1 MDDPVRRSGT
11 CQHGRAASRPRCG
24 LTPAPAEQTTFKAI
38 LLLHVHVVT
47 ELRYLLM
54 VDHEVGGRLVFFL
67 SLSLSPVPLSVPF
80 FLPSSSSHVPTS
92 AVTPGPHHRRR
103 PLATHAAGT
112 KEGVGEHLQGTDGV
126 RSSVQGC
133 VVGPP
138 SFLSSPTWVG
148 RPRKGRQAGLA
159 IPPPCLSAI
168 QDMIYTVHTCMQ

>member
-1 MDDPVRRSGT
+1 MY
-11 CQHGRAASRPRCG
+11 
-24 LTPAPAEQTTFKAI
+24 
-38 LLLHVHVVT
+38 VHVVT

-54 VDHEVGGRLVFFL
+54 VDHEIKDRLVFSL
-67 SLSLSPVPLSVPF
+67 SLSLFPPFYSVLSVPF

-159 IPPPCLSAI
+159 ILAPA
-168 QDMIYTVHTCMQ
+168 